1 VHQQGFFQID
11 VRDRHLETAGMTD
24 RMADALLR
32 GKAVAENFGTDLL
45 SVDYHAIADRPLED
59 VRGLLHMPPKGPAA
73 TAAGSQSI
81 RDPEGMS
88 ESQRAIY
95 EAGGWGEKHA

>member
-1 VHQQGFFQID
+1 
-11 VRDRHLETAGMTD
+11 MTD

-45 SVDYHAIADRPLED
+45 SVDYHAIADHPLED
-59 VRGLLHMPPKGPAA
+59 VRARLHMPAKGAA
-73 TAAGSQSI
+73 ALAAGSPSI

-95 EAGGWGEKHA
+95 EANGWREKRS